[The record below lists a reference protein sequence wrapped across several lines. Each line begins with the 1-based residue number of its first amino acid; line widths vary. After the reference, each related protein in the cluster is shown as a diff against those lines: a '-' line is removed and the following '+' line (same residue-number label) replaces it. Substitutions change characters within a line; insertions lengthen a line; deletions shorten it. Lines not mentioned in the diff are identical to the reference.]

1 MAYAGGIIEGS
12 DQQATDHFPQD
23 RPRHIRRDLALR
35 GVHGALQRG
44 IIAYEY
50 MNEVALPG
58 IPVVMQRTMMA
69 PLAALGH
76 LLGYRP
82 SHSRYGN
89 ADESL

>member
-1 MAYAGGIIEGS
+1 
-12 DQQATDHFPQD
+12 
-23 RPRHIRRDLALR
+23 
-35 GVHGALQRG
+35 
-44 IIAYEY
+44 

-82 SHSRYGN
+82 SYSRYGN